1 MAEFNAKISKMW
13 PSNNPLNE
21 MMLCSYYNGE
31 AITEELGTVD
41 VYAFAIVEVHNE
53 NSDNP
58 DYMITAI
65 KTADQILYTSSDAVR
80 NSVEQIL
87 DTLSKTEENVTAVR
101 MRFNKR
107 KSKSTNYSYMVA
119 AVVDFIVQ

>member
-1 MAEFNAKISKMW
+1 MAEFSAKISEMW
-13 PSNNPLNE
+13 PKNNRLNE
-21 MMLCSYYNGE
+21 MLLSSYYNGE
-31 AITEELGTVD
+31 AISEELGTVD
-41 VYAFAIVEVHNE
+41 VYALAIVQVHNE

-58 DYMITAI
+58 DYVITAI
-65 KTADQILYTSSDAVR
+65 KTEDKILYTSSDAVR
-80 NSVEQIL
+80 NSVEHIL
-87 DTLSKTEENVTAVR
+87 DTLSDIDEDVQCVR